1 MFGKLALFAT
11 TLLVTAA
18 VAGATVGAEGEKMTI
33 CHKPHG
39 SEGAGQTMQVSRSA
53 WNGHRGHGDHEGA
66 CKATATGV
74 GTPSPPPRPEPVRT
88 AIVLLQTS
96 EGDLDGRA
104 TFKVTVANDG
114 QATALGL
121 EVAGTVDGDGR
132 WRLEPSEGVHC
143 GMADGRLRCRF
154 PDLPAGRTAS
164 VTLHYQAL
172 PAVCGKAATDLTL
185 SAQNDATSGDDR
197 RQAEVRVGYCPF

>member
-1 MFGKLALFAT
+1 MFGKIALFAT
-11 TLLVTAA
+11 TLLVAAA

-53 WNGHRGHGDHEGA
+53 WSGHKGHGDYEGA
-66 CKATATGV
+66 CKAAANV
-74 GTPSPPPRPEPVRT
+74 GTPTSPPRPEPVRT
-88 AIVLLQTS
+88 AIALLQTS
-96 EGDLDGRA
+96 EGDLDGGA

-132 WRLEPSEGVHC
+132 WRVEPSEGVHC
-143 GMADGRLRCRF
+143 GMDDGRLRCRF
-154 PDLPAGRTAS
+154 PDLAAGRTAS
-164 VTLHYQAL
+164 VTLRYQAL
-172 PAVCGKAATDLTL
+172 PAVCSKVATDLAL

-197 RQAEVRVGYCPF
+197 QQAEVRVGYCPF